1 METSI
6 LGVLME
12 RLGQGPSAERDSPV
26 PTASKRNR
34 ENPAPLPTDY
44 KDRWENWPGGDY
56 GEIDAETG
64 RGFVLGY
71 PKGSF
76 STFVRGRGEGLG

>member
-34 ENPAPLPTDY
+34 ENPAPLPTG
-44 KDRWENWPGGDY
+44 P
-56 GEIDAETG
+56 IDLLQTTKTSSPYM
-64 RGFVLGY
+64 RLT
-71 PKGSF
+71 S
-76 STFVRGRGEGLG
+76 